1 MRLAIGRPE
10 LLLLS
15 RALRAHRRRRPD
27 LPFKLTWAVTWACQ
41 SGCQL
46 CTIWKRDNGDQ
57 LSLGEI
63 RRFLRSSPGF
73 SWVDLTGGEPFLR
86 DDLVDIGAAV
96 VESNPQ
102 LALLHLPSNGL
113 DPQRVE
119 RMVRELLA
127 LPVRRLVLTVSA
139 DGPPELNVA
148 LRGHPEAWT
157 GAVDTLARLRALSSD
172 RFAVYLGVTLSENNI
187 GEAPDILPAVR
198 RTIPGFGAH
207 ELHWNLAQESE
218 HFYDNGHEVVDR
230 PELDQVQTMRQLSGD
245 ARPPRFQS
253 LRDPVAWLDRAWRD
267 HAERYVQSGV
277 SPVRCRSLWSSA
289 FLDPEGTLYPCIT
302 WDKPLGNLRDVDL
315 DFARLWAEAAPVAD
329 DVAAGRC
336 PQCWTACEAVPSLLS
351 SLPTLVRSLP

>member
-1 MRLAIGRPE
+1 MRLALGRPE
-10 LLLLS
+10 LLLLG
-15 RALRAHRRRRPD
+15 RALRAHRRSRPD

-57 LSLGEI
+57 LSLTEI
-63 RRFLRSSPGF
+63 RRFLASSPGF

-86 DDLVDIGAAV
+86 DDLVDIAAAV
-96 VESNPQ
+96 VQTNPQ

-113 DPQRVE
+113 DPERVE
-119 RMVRELLA
+119 RMVKDLLA

-139 DGPPELNVA
+139 DGPPDLNVA

-157 GAVDTLARLRALSSD
+157 GAMDTLGRLRALSSE
-172 RFAVYLGVTLSENNI
+172 RFAVYLGVTLSENNLA
-187 GEAPDILPAVR
+187 EAPDILPAVR
-198 RTIPGFGAH
+198 RELPGFRPD

-218 HFYDNGHEVVDR
+218 HFYDNLHEIVDR
-230 PELDQVQTMRQLSGD
+230 PELEQVAAMRALSGD
-245 ARPPRFQS
+245 ARPPHLQA
-253 LRDPVAWLDRAWRD
+253 LRDPVAWLDRAWRE
-267 HAERYVQSGV
+267 HAERYVRSGV
-277 SPVRCRSLWSSA
+277 TPVRCRSLWSSA

-315 DFARLWAEAAPVAD
+315 DFARLWSDAAPVAD
-329 DVAAGRC
+329 EVAAGRC

-351 SLPTLVRSLP
+351 SLPTLARSLP